1 MLMRAIAEIENAEE
15 LFDLLGE
22 PYQRSTLRVH
32 RFRIL
37 KRFGREVARLEETA
51 PLLAE
56 EARRV
61 HYSAALRRIHD
72 DYVKGG
78 VPETLALHKP
88 PELVTLRRPI
98 RCNSG

>member
-1 MLMRAIAEIENAEE
+1 MVISGRRWKRIAVASQPWLYQDSILRA
-15 LFDLLGE
+15 
-22 PYQRSTLRVH
+22 H

-37 KRFGREVARLEETA
+37 KKFGQVVARLEETA

-56 EARRV
+56 EARRA
-61 HYSAALRRIHD
+61 HYAAALRRIHD
-72 DYVKGG
+72 EYVRGD
-78 VPETLALHKP
+78 VPEALALHKP

>member
-1 MLMRAIAEIENAEE
+1 MRAIAEIESAEE

-22 PYQRSTLRVH
+22 AYELSTLRAH

-37 KRFGREVARLEETA
+37 KKFGQVVARLEETA

-56 EARRV
+56 DARRA
-61 HYSAALRRIHD
+61 HYAAALRRIHD
-72 DYVKGG
+72 DYTKGD

-88 PELVTLRRPI
+88 PELVTLRRPA
-98 RCNSG
+98 R